1 MTTHVSKRRR
11 ITDYFSMPAKNSFE
25 EAKKLAEKH
34 NIVKEITAVKWTHVN
49 KNNLNIS
56 YGLILSPERSAAM
69 FAQLESELEY
79 LTGDLARV
87 RVFGKVVYITYLAR

>member
-1 MTTHVSKRRR
+1 
-11 ITDYFSMPAKNSFE
+11 MPANNSCEDAKN
-25 EAKKLAEKH
+25 LPEKH
-34 NIVKEITAVKWTHVN
+34 NTSKEITAVEWTHVN
-49 KNNLNIS
+49 KNDLNIS

-87 RVFGKVVYITYLAR
+87 RVFGKAVYITYLAK